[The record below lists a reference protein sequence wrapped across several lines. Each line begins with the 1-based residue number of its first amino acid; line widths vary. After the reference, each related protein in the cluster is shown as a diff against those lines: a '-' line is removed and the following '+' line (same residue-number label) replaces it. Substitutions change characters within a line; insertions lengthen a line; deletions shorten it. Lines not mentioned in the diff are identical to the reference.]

1 MKEKKN
7 NIHIIN
13 YGSDKFERIQVFSFF
28 RQFIRVQTE
37 RLAFLIQKN
46 KYIFLS
52 ESRM

>member
-37 RLAFLIQKN
+37 RLSHTKT
-46 KYIFLS
+46 YIFLS